1 MRFKSILYFLLI
13 FFAGSITSSIF
24 EWLAPITTIEVTNS
38 SDKVI
43 RSIDINYT
51 GMGEHKG
58 HLIEVLKPGQRV
70 TFKWTTDGEA
80 DYSLRVNFED
90 GTEVSGGHGYTG
102 RGKLQKEY
110 IEEKRVM
117 SSSPMDFTFG
127 LQFSKPRDTTRPATN

>member
-1 MRFKSILYFLLI
+1 MSFKSVLYFLLV

-58 HLIEVLKPGQRV
+58 HLIDGLEPKQKV
-70 TFKWTTDGEA
+70 TFKWTTYGQA
-80 DYSLRVNFED
+80 DYSLHVIFED
-90 GTEVSGGHGYTG
+90 GTQVSGGHGYTE
-102 RGKLQKEY
+102 RGKHLKEY
-110 IEEKRVM
+110 IYEKRVM
-117 SSSPMDFTFG
+117 SSLPMDFTFG
-127 LQFSKPRDTTRPATN
+127 LQHSKPRDTTRSAIN